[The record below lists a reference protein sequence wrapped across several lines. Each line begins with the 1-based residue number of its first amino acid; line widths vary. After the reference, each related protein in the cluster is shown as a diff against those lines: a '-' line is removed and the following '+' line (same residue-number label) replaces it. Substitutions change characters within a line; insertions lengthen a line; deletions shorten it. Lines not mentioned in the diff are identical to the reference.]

1 MAALKKSLGQE
12 PEETAQEGGESHEA
26 KASRGGSGSNQTF
39 AQAGLIGFCLPAM
52 HPDQATVFFQADN
65 AVDLGLAD
73 QVADLVMA
81 EPAFRAL
88 EADYHR
94 GLLRV
99 MGCLVG

>member
-1 MAALKKSLGQE
+1 
-12 PEETAQEGGESHEA
+12 
-26 KASRGGSGSNQTF
+26 
-39 AQAGLIGFCLPAM
+39 M

-88 EADYHR
+88 KKERRHSGPR
-94 GLLRV
+94 NGEPPR
-99 MGCLVG
+99 